1 MKEKMSSEMFKSI
14 HQLYKRL
21 NRIKALVRMQSSSLS
36 PTVDIFEV
44 FSSRVKELQYKV
56 ESYSSNVE
64 LSECEKV
71 RLSAIQLALH
81 FDHLEAMIQSSAAS
95 SSGRGFSTTIISVE
109 VQKVENCLQSVD
121 SIRTHAVIFL
131 MYFKVLHLLA
141 KVNYDPLNNYSV
153 SKHWL
158 NIAERMYMDLL
169 SNQSEQVFY
178 DCHELFAKSTALKPS
193 PDGFDTIDRLFSKN
207 TKLLD
212 EILRNESI
220 EINQLIR
227 SLSAQQDTT
236 IWLAKLLSI
245 IPQLL
250 DESEFKLVAYFLL
263 IAQKVAAAKD
273 DSKVHSSIATNWM
286 HYIFGV
292 FDRSKEKLLKKFN
305 NSKVA
310 ELCKGF
316 PTLKKQRSRKT
327 NAMGKN
333 DGSKSTTFN
342 CFSTSISLAEE
353 ELSLCVD
360 SIESVEKA
368 SALLRFSMGLVEKLI
383 RDTDP
388 SHDPMDFIVHNYQM
402 SDLLSISTILADDP
416 DDCFNFQ
423 VQRFQF
429 LLKMVK
435 WLKKHCP
442 SICATLM
449 SSFLSDLNEIL
460 VDLYSTNCERMI
472 ANLAFDDIDKKK
484 LHDQIE
490 QKLVELHALSVNI
503 KK

>member
-1 MKEKMSSEMFKSI
+1 MSLEMFKSI

-56 ESYSSNVE
+56 ESYCSNVE
-64 LSECEKV
+64 LSDCEKV

-81 FDHLEAMIQSSAAS
+81 FDHLDAMIPSAAAS
-95 SSGRGFSTTIISVE
+95 NSGRGFSTTIINVE
-109 VQKVENCLQSVD
+109 VQKVENCVQSFD

-141 KVNYDPLNNYSV
+141 KCNYDPLNNYSV

-169 SNQSEQVFY
+169 SNQSEQIFY
-178 DCHELFAKSTALKPS
+178 DCHELFSKSITLKPS
-193 PDGFDTIDRLFSKN
+193 PNGFNTVDRLFSEN

-212 EILRNESI
+212 EILRNESN

-227 SLSAQQDTT
+227 SLSAQQDTK

-250 DESEFKLVAYFLL
+250 DESEFKIMAYFLL
-263 IAQKVAAAKD
+263 IAQKVAAAID
-273 DSKVHSSIATNWM
+273 DSKVHSSIATNWV
-286 HYIFGV
+286 HYFFGV
-292 FDRSKEKLLKKFN
+292 FDRSKEKWLKTFN
-305 NSKVA
+305 NS
-310 ELCKGF
+310 EQLRKGF
-316 PTLKKQRSRKT
+316 VTLKKQRSRKI
-327 NAMGKN
+327 NAMGNN
-333 DGSKSTTFN
+333 DGAKSTTFN
-342 CFSTSISLAEE
+342 CFSTSIPLAQE

-368 SALLRFSMGLVEKLI
+368 IDLLRFSMGLVKNLI
-383 RDTDP
+383 RDTDS

-423 VQRFQF
+423 VQRFHFQ
-429 LLKMVK
+429 LKMVK
-435 WLKKHCP
+435 WLKRCCP
-442 SICATLM
+442 PICAALM
-449 SSFLSDLNEIL
+449 VTFLGDLNDIL
-460 VDLYSTNCERMI
+460 FDLFSTNYETMV
-472 ANLAFDDIDKKK
+472 ANLETDDIYKKK
-484 LHDQIE
+484 MHDQIE
-490 QKLVELHALSVNI
+490 RKLVELYALSVNI